1 MQAVVPDVKEKAGVD
16 LVFDELAGVAP
27 KLNKPVPVGFSD
39 IVVVVFFSLSQLS
52 AVADGSLAF
61 VSTMCHNDMG
71 IPTT

>member
-1 MQAVVPDVKEKAGVD
+1 MKEKAGVG
-16 LVFDELAGVAP
+16 LVFDELAGMAP
-27 KLNKPVPVGFSD
+27 KLNKPVPAGFSD
-39 IVVVVFFSLSQLS
+39 TVVVVSFSLSQLS